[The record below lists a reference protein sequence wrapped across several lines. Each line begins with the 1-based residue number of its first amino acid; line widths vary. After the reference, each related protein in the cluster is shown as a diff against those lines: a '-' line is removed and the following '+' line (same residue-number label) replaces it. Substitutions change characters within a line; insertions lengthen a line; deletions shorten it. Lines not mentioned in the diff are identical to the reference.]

1 MPQIVAEAEAQYD
14 EVVASFKA
22 QIIEIPRMDLV
33 LEEVSTWFEDFDL
46 DISSGFELNVMQEEI
61 IRMGLKDQKVD
72 TLGVR
77 QGAFV
82 NETPANQVIA
92 ELINYSDVDYDES
105 ADLLNKLVH
114 QALDK
119 MKEAIS
125 EEELPVLVRQ
135 YRKLIA
141 SRIYDQLKAH
151 FKMSDPD
158 PEWVANASYVA
169 DTIPYYLS

>member
-1 MPQIVAEAEAQYD
+1 MRNLQGMWSLAQVKKKAIEKIKKELTKGQQNIFMPQIVAEAEAQYD

-82 NETPANQVIA
+82 NETPCEILARHRTRQILPLDIQRLMEPRISNPWFFS
-92 ELINYSDVDYDES
+92 SDSKTSTQY
-105 ADLLNKLVH
+105 
-114 QALDK
+114 AL
-119 MKEAIS
+119 
-125 EEELPVLVRQ
+125 
-135 YRKLIA
+135 
-141 SRIYDQLKAH
+141 
-151 FKMSDPD
+151 
-158 PEWVANASYVA
+158 
-169 DTIPYYLS
+169 